1 MSEKEFLTLADVA
14 KLLRVS
20 KPTVSKAVREQGLP
34 ALRLG
39 ERVLRFSR
47 ADVDQWIEVQK
58 GARRRGSSAA

>member
-20 KPTVSKAVREQGLP
+20 KPTVSKAVRDRGLP

-39 ERVLRFSR
+39 ERTLRFSR
-47 ADVDQWIEVQK
+47 ADVDAWVAAQK
-58 GARRRGSSAA
+58 GARNGGRAA